1 MEILIIAL
9 YEIKSYNMVIHIAL
23 VGKETGH
30 IWAGLKEIIPAE
42 KLYLLHS
49 PNTDSI
55 KFADKARKL
64 KKEVEKRFC
73 ETILVKINAF
83 EMMNILEVIDKIVSD
98 EIKKSDYSLDT
109 IDFAVGVTGG
119 TNIMASG
126 ATLGAM
132 LTGTKAYYVQDS
144 RIGPKRK
151 KYAEFLP
158 IPPINIIRA
167 LSKSHQKILQTLV
180 KGEFEFEGVKQKGVM
195 KNKDLE
201 KKLKMRT
208 SSLNSAIKELVKKRF
223 VETERGV
230 PVIRNKQKSID
241 QPSIPV
247 KEKLTNQ
254 MLVKITDLGKIQAR
268 KASMRK

>member
-1 MEILIIAL
+1 
-9 YEIKSYNMVIHIAL
+9 MVIHIAL

-30 IWAGLKEIIPAE
+30 IWAGLKEIIPAD

-49 PNTDSI
+49 PNTERE
-55 KFADKARKL
+55 KFADEAKKL

>member
-1 MEILIIAL
+1 MEILIIVL

-30 IWAGLKEIIPAE
+30 IWAGLKEIIPAD

-49 PNTDSI
+49 PNTERE
-55 KFADKARKL
+55 KFADEARKL

-132 LTGTKAYYVQDS
+132 LTGTKAYYVQDN

>member
-1 MEILIIAL
+1 
-9 YEIKSYNMVIHIAL
+9 MVIHIAI
-23 VGKETGH
+23 VGRETGH

-49 PNTDSI
+49 PNTERD

-73 ETILVKINAF
+73 ETVLVKINAF
-83 EMMNILEVIDKIVSD
+83 EMMNILDIIDNIVSD
-98 EIKKSDYSLDT
+98 EIKKSKYSLDT
-109 IDFAVGVTGG
+109 IDFAVNVTGG

-132 LTGTKAYYVQDS
+132 LTGTKAYYVLDS
-144 RIGPKRK
+144 RVEPKRK

-167 LSKSHQKILQTLV
+167 LSKSHQKILQTLE
-180 KGEFEFEGVKQKGVM
+180 KGEFEWKEVKQKGVM

-208 SSLNSAIKELVKKRF
+208 STLNSAIKELRKKRF
-223 VETERGV
+223 IETEDGV
-230 PVIRNKQKSID
+230 PVIKYKQTSTEQK
-241 QPSIPV
+241 PV
-247 KEKLTNQ
+247 AVEEILKNQ
-254 MLVKITDLGKIQAR
+254 MLVKITDLGKIQAK
-268 KASMRK
+268 KASLRK

>member
-1 MEILIIAL
+1 
-9 YEIKSYNMVIHIAL
+9 MVIHIAL
-23 VGKETGH
+23 VGKETGQVLP
-30 IWAGLKEIIPAE
+30 GLKEIIPAE

-49 PNTDSI
+49 PNTERI
-55 KFADKARKL
+55 KFADKARQL

-73 ETILVKINAF
+73 ETILVKIDAF
-83 EMMNILEVIDKIVSD
+83 EMMNILETIDRIVSD
-98 EIKKSDYSLDT
+98 EIKKSNYSLDT
-109 IDFAVGVTGG
+109 IDFAVNVTGG
-119 TNIMASG
+119 TNIMAAG

-158 IPPINIIRA
+158 IPPINIIRS
-167 LSKSHQKILQTLV
+167 LSKTHQKILQTLEKGSFEW
-180 KGEFEFEGVKQKGVM
+180 KGEKQKGVM

-201 KKLKMRT
+201 KKLNMRT

-230 PVIRNKQKSID
+230 PVIRYKKGSLDQKPIQVED
-241 QPSIPV
+241 V
-247 KEKLTNQ
+247 LENQ
-254 MLVKITDLGKIQAR
+254 MLVKITDLGNIQAR

>member
-1 MEILIIAL
+1 
-9 YEIKSYNMVIHIAL
+9 MVIHIAL
-23 VGKETGH
+23 VGRETGH

-49 PNTDSI
+49 PNTERD

-73 ETILVKINAF
+73 DTVLVKINAF
-83 EMMNILEVIDKIVSD
+83 EMMNILDVIDKIVSD
-98 EIKKSDYSLDT
+98 EIKKSNYSLDT
-109 IDFAVGVTGG
+109 IDFAVNVTGG

-132 LTGTKAYYVQDS
+132 LTGTKAYYVLDG
-144 RIGPKRK
+144 RVEPKRK
-151 KYAEFLP
+151 KYAEFMP
-158 IPPINIIRA
+158 IPPINIIRS
-167 LSKSHQKILQTLV
+167 LSKSHQKILHTLEKGV
-180 KGEFEFEGVKQKGVM
+180 FEWKGEKQKGIM

-230 PVIRNKQKSID
+230 PVVKYKKGSADQK
-241 QPSIPV
+241 PV
-247 KEKLTNQ
+247 EVEEILENQ
-254 MLVKITDLGKIQAR
+254 MLVKITDLGRIQAK
-268 KASMRK
+268 KATLHK

>member
-1 MEILIIAL
+1 MLFIVL
-9 YEIKSYNMVIHIAL
+9 YENKSYKMVIHIAL
-23 VGKETGH
+23 VGRETGH

-42 KLYLLHS
+42 KLFLLHS
-49 PNTDSI
+49 PNSERD
-55 KFADKARKL
+55 KFGDAAKKL

-73 ETILVKINAF
+73 DTVLVKINAF
-83 EMMNILEVIDKIVSD
+83 EMMNILDIIDSIVSE
-98 EIKKSDYSLDT
+98 EIKKSNYDLNT
-109 IDFAVGVTGG
+109 IDFAVNVTGG

-132 LTGTKAYYVQDS
+132 LTGIKAYYVLDS
-144 RIGPKRK
+144 RVEPKRK

-158 IPPINIIRA
+158 IPPINIIRS
-167 LSKSHQKILQTLV
+167 LSKSHQRILQTLE
-180 KGEFEFEGVKQKGVM
+180 KGEFEWKGVKQLGVM

-230 PVIRNKQKSID
+230 PVIRFKKGSADQK
-241 QPSIPV
+241 PV
-247 KEKLTNQ
+247 AVEEVLENQ
-254 MLVKITDLGKIQAR
+254 MLVKITYLGKIQSK

>member
-1 MEILIIAL
+1 
-9 YEIKSYNMVIHIAL
+9 MVIHIAL
-23 VGKETGH
+23 VGRETGH
-30 IWAGLKEIIPAE
+30 IWAGLKEIIPAD

-49 PNTDSI
+49 PNTEQI
-55 KFADKARKL
+55 KFADSARKL

-73 ETILVKINAF
+73 ETVLVKINAF
-83 EMMNILEVIDKIVSD
+83 EMMNILDVIDKIVSD

-144 RIGPKRK
+144 RVGPKRK

-158 IPPINIIRA
+158 IPPINIIRS
-167 LSKSHQKILQTLV
+167 LSKSHQRILQTLE
-180 KGEFEFEGVKQKGVM
+180 KGEFVWKGEKQKGTM

-201 KKLKMRT
+201 KKLEMRT

-223 VETERGV
+223 VETKRGV
-230 PVIRNKQKSID
+230 PVIRYKKGRID
-241 QPSIPV
+241 QKALPV
-247 KEKLTNQ
+247 EETLENQ
-254 MLVKITDLGKIQAR
+254 MLVKITDLGKIQSK
-268 KASMRK
+268 KATMKK